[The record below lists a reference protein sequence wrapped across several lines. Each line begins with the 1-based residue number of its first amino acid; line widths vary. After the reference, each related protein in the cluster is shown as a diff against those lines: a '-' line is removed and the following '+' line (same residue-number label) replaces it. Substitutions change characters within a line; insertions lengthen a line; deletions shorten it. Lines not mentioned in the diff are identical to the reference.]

1 MSADLP
7 DSTDPQDQKD
17 PAEAEPKVTSYWQ
30 RLLHHPKLRSFLLSF
45 RSLDKGMEMRL
56 LGVPLTR
63 SEIGLIGEHL
73 AAKHL
78 RKRGRRVLFRNYR
91 GLHRGE
97 VDIVARH
104 GKTLTFVE
112 VKTRT
117 STGFGRPAD
126 AVTADKQRLIQ
137 RGALDWLRQLG
148 NPRIQ
153 LRFDIVEV
161 ILIAGDLPRLNIIE
175 NAFTLPDG
183 SMAGR

>member
-1 MSADLP
+1 MSDPAP
-7 DSTDPQDQKD
+7 PPSEKTDPSGVFEFVRQL
-17 PAEAEPKVTSYWQ
+17 WQ
-30 RLLHHPKLRSFLLSF
+30 RLCRTPRLRLFLLRF
-45 RSLDKGMEMRL
+45 KSLDRCMELRL
-56 LGVPLTR
+56 LGVPLSR
-63 SEIGLIGEHL
+63 PEIGLLGEHL

-78 RKRGRRVLFRNYR
+78 RRLGRRVLYRNYK

-117 STGFGRPAD
+117 STAFGRPAD
-126 AVTADKQRLIQ
+126 AVTEDKQRLIQ
-137 RGALDWLRQLG
+137 RGALDWLRLLG

-153 LRFDIVEV
+153 LRFDILEV
-161 ILIAGDLPRLNIIE
+161 ILIAGEPPRLNIIE

-183 SMAGR
+183 SLAGR